1 MAALVET
8 RELYAVYP
16 SPTGGVPAL
25 RGLTLTVEEQEVCVV
40 LGPSGSGKTTLMRLL
55 AGYERPS
62 AGSIVVAGLDLG
74 RASGRV
80 LERHRSR
87 VLGYADQHYWRA
99 RAGELTAEELV
110 AVPLGLAGSGGTAR
124 RTRARELLERVG
136 LLDRAA
142 ARPSELSGG
151 EQQRIALCAALAHRP
166 RLLIADEPTGELDS
180 ATAAE
185 VYALLAE
192 LVSEHG
198 ATALVVSHDPASTEI
213 ADRIVHIRDGRVS
226 EERRGAD
233 ETAVVGEGGWLR
245 VPEEILHGASIGSRV
260 RIVAGAD
267 AVELRPA
274 SGDGVPTRTAATTIE
289 GAPGGVLE
297 AVGVSRRYGREVALD
312 GVDARFEPGQLS
324 VVTGPSGSG
333 KSTLLAL
340 LAGLDVPDEG
350 EVRLD
355 GAPVSGLDREGRA
368 AMRRERISVVMQG
381 PHLSDFL
388 TARENVEL
396 VLGLRGIGR
405 SESHSLAGGALAA
418 VELAEHA
425 DRRLGA
431 LSAGQRERV
440 ALACAFAARPGVVLA
455 DEPTS
460 RLDSGTTLVVG
471 DLLVG
476 LARRTGTTVVCSTHD
491 PLLIALADRE
501 VRLRARPTAVGSST
515 PVASTS

>member
-1 MAALVET
+1 M
-8 RELYAVYP
+8 
-16 SPTGGVPAL
+16 PA
-25 RGLTLTVEEQEVCVV
+25 
-40 LGPSGSGKTTLMRLL
+40 
-55 AGYERPS
+55 
-62 AGSIVVAGLDLG
+62 
-74 RASGRV
+74 
-80 LERHRSR
+80 
-87 VLGYADQHYWRA
+87 
-99 RAGELTAEELV
+99 
-110 AVPLGLAGSGGTAR
+110 
-124 RTRARELLERVG
+124 
-136 LLDRAA
+136 
-142 ARPSELSGG
+142 
-151 EQQRIALCAALAHRP
+151 
-166 RLLIADEPTGELDS
+166 
-180 ATAAE
+180 
-185 VYALLAE
+185 
-192 LVSEHG
+192 
-198 ATALVVSHDPASTEI
+198 
-213 ADRIVHIRDGRVS
+213 
-226 EERRGAD
+226 
-233 ETAVVGEGGWLR
+233 
-245 VPEEILHGASIGSRV
+245 
-260 RIVAGAD
+260 
-267 AVELRPA
+267 
-274 SGDGVPTRTAATTIE
+274 RTAAATIE

-312 GVDARFEPGQLS
+312 GVDARFEPGELS

-355 GAPVSGLDREGRA
+355 GASVSGLDREGRA

>member
-16 SPTGGVPAL
+16 SPTGGVGAARAHADG
-25 RGLTLTVEEQEVCVV
+25 RGARGVRRPRAERI
-40 LGPSGSGKTTLMRLL
+40 GKTTLMRLL

-62 AGSIVVAGLDLG
+62 AGSVVVAGLDLG
-74 RASGRV
+74 RASGRE

-99 RAGELTAEELV
+99 LAGEL
-110 AVPLGLAGSGGTAR
+110 GRGAR
-124 RTRARELLERVG
+124 RG
-136 LLDRAA
+136 A
-142 ARPSELSGG
+142 ARPCRGRRRSAEDEGARAAGTGRAARPRGRATRRALGG

-166 RLLIADEPTGELDS
+166 RLLIADEPTGELDA
-180 ATAAE
+180 ATAAD
-185 VYALLAE
+185 VHALLAE
-192 LVSEHG
+192 LVSEQG

-245 VPEEILHGASIGSRV
+245 VPEEILHGAGIGSRV
-260 RIVAGAD
+260 RIVARAG

-274 SGDGVPTRTAATTIE
+274 SGRDGVPARTTTATVE

-297 AVGVSRRYGREVALD
+297 AVGVSRRYGREVALA
-312 GVDARFEPGQLS
+312 GVDARFEPGELS

-355 GAPVSGLDREGRA
+355 GVSVSGLDREARA
-368 AMRRERISVVMQG
+368 AMRRERISVVMQ
-381 PHLSDFL
+381 
-388 TARENVEL
+388 ART
-396 VLGLRGIGR
+396 
-405 SESHSLAGGALAA
+405 S
-418 VELAEHA
+418 
-425 DRRLGA
+425 
-431 LSAGQRERV
+431 
-440 ALACAFAARPGVVLA
+440 
-455 DEPTS
+455 PTS
-460 RLDSGTTLVVG
+460 S
-471 DLLVG
+471 
-476 LARRTGTTVVCSTHD
+476 A
-491 PLLIALADRE
+491 
-501 VRLRARPTAVGSST
+501 RARTSS
-515 PVASTS
+515 SC

>member
-1 MAALVET
+1 MRRPRAERIGQDDAHATARRVRAPVGGVGRRRGSISAAPPAAFSSAIGVACSGMPT
-8 RELYAVYP
+8 
-16 SPTGGVPAL
+16 STTGG
-25 RGLTLTVEEQEVCVV
+25 
-40 LGPSGSGKTTLMRLL
+40 
-55 AGYERPS
+55 
-62 AGSIVVAGLDLG
+62 
-74 RASGRV
+74 
-80 LERHRSR
+80 RSR
-87 VLGYADQHYWRA
+87 
-99 RAGELTAEELV
+99 GELTAEELV
-110 AVPLGLAGSGGTAR
+110 ACRSASPGQAAQRGGHGRASCWSGSGCSTAR
-124 RTRARELLERVG
+124 PRDPSSFRRATADRALRGARAPAAAADRRRADRRARLR
-136 LLDRAA
+136 DR
-142 ARPSELSGG
+142 G
-151 EQQRIALCAALAHRP
+151 Q
-166 RLLIADEPTGELDS
+166 
-180 ATAAE
+180 

-245 VPEEILHGASIGSRV
+245 VPEEILHGAGIGSRV
-260 RIVAGAD
+260 RIVARAD

-274 SGDGVPTRTAATTIE
+274 SGDGVPARTAATTIE

-312 GVDARFEPGQLS
+312 GVDARFEPGRLS

-355 GAPVSGLDREGRA
+355 GPRSPASTARARSDAPRAHLGRDA
-368 AMRRERISVVMQG
+368 G

-405 SESHSLAGGALAA
+405 WSPT
-418 VELAEHA
+418 
-425 DRRLGA
+425 RWP
-431 LSAGQRERV
+431 
-440 ALACAFAARPGVVLA
+440 AARSRRSSSPSTRTGAWEPCPPASASASRWPARSPPAPGSCS
-455 DEPTS
+455 PTS
-460 RLDSGTTLVVG
+460 RPRASTPGRRSSSETCSSASRG
-471 DLLVG
+471 ERG
-476 LARRTGTTVVCSTHD
+476 RRSSARRTTPPD
-491 PLLIALADRE
+491 
-501 VRLRARPTAVGSST
+501 RARGP
-515 PVASTS
+515 